1 MSKYVWGS
9 KFAFSVFSVSK
20 NGNVII
26 TTVMNDL
33 IKS

>member
-9 KFAFSVFSVSK
+9 KFAFSVSK